1 MLSVR
6 LSVEAEKELADY
18 CERKRLPKSQVVKDA
33 LEMYL
38 QQERTTVSPYELGVG
53 LFGQEGSGQSDSSAT
68 YKQRVRKMINEK
80 YSH

>member
-18 CERKRLPKSQVVKDA
+18 CERMRLPKSQVVKEA

-38 QQERTTVSPYELGVG
+38 QQERTTVSPYELGAG
-53 LFGQEGSGQSDSSAT
+53 LFGQEGSGQSDGSAT
-68 YKQRVRKMINEK
+68 YKKHVRKILDEK